1 MERRVHQLNGESGSV
16 HQSAITLEK
25 CIRSAYGSPAALVQ
39 LIVTVPPDVGLV
51 GASIVRAE
59 TKGATSAK
67 RLQEIRV
74 RCVDISHEATHLS
87 LENILK
93 T

>member
-1 MERRVHQLNGESGSV
+1 VFTSSMEKVD
-16 HQSAITLEK
+16 
-25 CIRSAYGSPAALVQ
+25 GSPAALVQ

-67 RLQEIRV
+67 RL
-74 RCVDISHEATHLS
+74 S